1 MHKDVK
7 AIIVALMCMIS
18 FLFIVNN
25 NVYASDAFSGHIYKV
40 NETTKYDDGSTG
52 TKINE
57 YWVFGNN
64 NQLLITRDK
73 NTVRFIKNHKELI
86 DSVIESQ
93 NNYREKESYT
103 YELNGNNLKVTS
115 SEGLTLADTSVN
127 GSKINKCTVPNETYK
142 ENLSFKG
149 VG

>member
-1 MHKDVK
+1 MHKNIK
-7 AIIVALMCMIS
+7 AIIVTLMCIVS
-18 FLFIVNN
+18 FLFIINN

-40 NETTKYDDGSTG
+40 NETIKYDDGSTG
-52 TKINE
+52 SKINE

-73 NTVRFIKNHKELI
+73 NTVRFIKNHRELI

-103 YELNGNNLKVTS
+103 YELNGNNLKVTVNT
-115 SEGLTLADTSVN
+115 GRTLADTSVN